1 MTAARLAVLRHLPR
15 ATQHLTTR
23 LRALISSAA
32 LGMPRAGDLSSM
44 LGAQSVWSFR
54 QELCPSHAGQAQHR
68 SNRSHGLF
76 WSKGRMDF
84 QRHESLGAIPKN
96 RNFVLV
102 VDFR

>member
-23 LRALISSAA
+23 LRALIGSAA

-44 LGAQSVWSFR
+44 LGAQSIWSFG
-54 QELCPSHAGQAQHR
+54 QELCPSPAGQAQHR

-84 QRHESLGAIPKN
+84 QRHESLGAIAQKPKL
-96 RNFVLV
+96 RS
-102 VDFR
+102 